1 MADGEAEQTVII
13 HDLLDHLGIT
23 HPRQVK
29 VAKMRLSLQL
39 TFVEIAE
46 VMSLSADTA
55 ESDWDFARA
64 WLKRE
69 WGQEPL
75 MLRE

>member
-1 MADGEAEQTVII
+1 MSDVSHILQQIESG
-13 HDLLDHLGIT
+13 DHLGTT

-29 VAKMRLSLQL
+29 VAKMRLFLQL

-55 ESDWDFARA
+55 ESDWDFARD

-69 WGQEPL
+69 WGQTPQDSL
-75 MLRE
+75 